1 MSFGQTLRNARE
13 AKGFSPSQVA
23 AQTRILVQIITDME
37 NEDFHRIPAPIYGR
51 GFVRLFAECVG
62 LDPAPLTQEF
72 MEIYEGRRA
81 PLADVPA
88 PLPASRAPSSSPHP
102 EPTLPDESA
111 AEPTLEV
118 PPVVSQTAFAPD
130 AETMTD
136 SLSEPIPSSTSWA
149 QPTIPPQAAET
160 QPRSGAD
167 ISELELFSQAN
178 GAVNGTALSEIPTLT
193 RPPSHRQPQPPPL
206 RQSMPSYS
214 GNGEG
219 SPFLPPSY
227 ENDGPSAAERFRN
240 SLTNVSSNIIDHVA
254 SIPRSTWRISLLGVG
269 ALAIVLLMLFA
280 CIKLYQATA
289 RMPTPD
295 PVAQVPAPSAP
306 PAPSKPATK
315 TKSAPGASSV
325 VKTAETK
332 TTGLGSTG
340 HKIPSLYVD

>member
-1 MSFGQTLRNARE
+1 
-13 AKGFSPSQVA
+13 
-23 AQTRILVQIITDME
+23 
-37 NEDFHRIPAPIYGR
+37 
-51 GFVRLFAECVG
+51 
-62 LDPAPLTQEF
+62 
-72 MEIYEGRRA
+72 
-81 PLADVPA
+81 
-88 PLPASRAPSSSPHP
+88 
-102 EPTLPDESA
+102 
-111 AEPTLEV
+111 
-118 PPVVSQTAFAPD
+118 
-130 AETMTD
+130 
-136 SLSEPIPSSTSWA
+136 
-149 QPTIPPQAAET
+149 
-160 QPRSGAD
+160 
-167 ISELELFSQAN
+167 
-178 GAVNGTALSEIPTLT
+178 
-193 RPPSHRQPQPPPL
+193 
-206 RQSMPSYS
+206 MPSYS

-332 TTGLGSTG
+332 TTRLGSTG